1 MENKVLATVNGIAIT
16 ENEVNEIITGLGPR
30 GQAYNNPEGRQAVLG
45 QLIASKL
52 LLIEARA
59 NLYETEPAFKA
70 ELARVRENL
79 LISYATDKAVSGV
92 TVTDSEVEEY
102 YNANKQRFVGEESVN
117 ASHILVSDEATALEL
132 LAKIKAGDISFEQA
146 AMENSSCPSGQNGG
160 NLGNFGRGQM
170 VPEFDV
176 AVFAMEVGEISQ
188 APVQTQFGYHLIKLN
203 AKNEAE
209 VIPLAEIAGEIK
221 EAMLSEKRRTAYEKK
236 INQLKILYP
245 VDIMA

>member
-1 MENKVLATVNGIAIT
+1 MATVNGIAIT
-16 ENEVNEIITGLGPR
+16 ENEVNEIIAGLGPR

-92 TVTDSEVEEY
+92 SVSDAEVEEY
-102 YNANKQRFVGEESVN
+102 YNANKQRFMGEESVN
-117 ASHILVSDEATALEL
+117 ASHILVDSEEKANEL
-132 LAKIKAGDISFEQA
+132 LKKIKAGEISFEQA
-146 AMENSSCPSGQNGG
+146 ASENSSCPSGQNGG

-176 AVFAMEVGEISQ
+176 AVFAMQVGEISE
-188 APVQTQFGYHLIKLN
+188 APVKTQFGYHLIKLN

-209 VIPLAEIAGEIK
+209 IIPLAEIAGEIK
-221 EAMLSEKRRTAYEKK
+221 EAMLSEKRRAAYEKK

-245 VDIMA
+245 VDIMV

>member
-1 MENKVLATVNGIAIT
+1 MENKILATVNGIAIT
-16 ENEVNEIITGLGPR
+16 ENEVNEIIAGLGPR

-45 QLIASKL
+45 QIIASKL

-102 YNANKQRFVGEESVN
+102 YNANKQRFMGEESVN
-117 ASHILVSDEATALEL
+117 ASHILVDSEEKANEL
-132 LAKIKAGDISFEQA
+132 LKKIKAGEISFEQA
-146 AMENSSCPSGQNGG
+146 ALENSSCPSGQNGG

-170 VPEFDV
+170 VPEFEQAAFD
-176 AVFAMEVGEISQ
+176 AEIGQ
-188 APVQTQFGYHLIKLN
+188 VIGPVKTQFGYHLIQVTEKTEASAIPYEEVASQIKDELLRQKQN
-203 AKNEAE
+203 EVYSAKVKELR
-209 VIPLAEIAGEIK
+209 IKYMGE
-221 EAMLSEKRRTAYEKK
+221 
-236 INQLKILYP
+236 
-245 VDIMA
+245 

>member
-1 MENKVLATVNGIAIT
+1 MSKILATVNGIAIT
-16 ENEVNEIITGLGPR
+16 EDDVNEIIANLGPR
-30 GQAYNNPEGRQAVLG
+30 GQSYNSPEGRQAILG

-92 TVTDSEVEEY
+92 SVSDSEVEEY
-102 YNANKQRFVGEESVN
+102 YNANKERFIGEETVD
-117 ASHILVSDEATALEL
+117 ASHILVKNEDEANEL
-132 LAKIKAGDISFEQA
+132 LGKIKSGEISFEA
-146 AMENSSCPSGQNGG
+146 AASAHSTCPSGQNGG
-160 NLGNFGRGQM
+160 SLGSFGRGQM
-170 VPEFDV
+170 VPEFE
-176 AVFAMEVGEISQ
+176 AAAFAMEIGEISD
-188 APVQTQFGYHLIKLN
+188 APVKTQFGYHLIKLN
-203 AKNEAE
+203 GKNKAQT
-209 VIPLAEIAGEIK
+209 IPLSEIAGEIK

-245 VDIMA
+245 VDIMS

>member
-1 MENKVLATVNGIAIT
+1 MSKILATVNGIAIT
-16 ENEVNEIITGLGPR
+16 EDEVNEILANLGPR
-30 GQAYNNPEGRQAVLG
+30 GQSYNSPEGRQAILG

-92 TVTDSEVEEY
+92 TVTDAEVEEY
-102 YNANKQRFVGEESVN
+102 YNANKQRFMNEESVN
-117 ASHILVSDEATALEL
+117 ASHILVDSEEKANEL
-132 LAKIKAGDISFEQA
+132 LAKIKAGEISFEQA

-160 NLGNFGRGQM
+160 SLGDFGKGQM

-176 AVFAMEVGEISQ
+176 AVFAMEVGEISA

-203 AKNEAE
+203 AKNEAQ
-209 VIPLAEIAGEIK
+209 VIPLSEIAGDIK

-245 VDIMA
+245 VDIMS